1 MRTFLAILIA
11 ISFSTDALVAQEKR
25 SYVIYDQEGEKV
37 DYGGLLKGVADAD
50 IILFGEAH
58 NSALVHWL
66 QYELVSDL
74 YVKEEKL
81 AIGMEM
87 FSVDQQTALDDH
99 LSGKTSFKQLQEAIE
114 LWPNFPTDY
123 QQILTFARE
132 NKLRLIG
139 TNAPQKIASNV
150 YKKGGFA
157 YLDQLSDE
165 QLSELPPRPI
175 PFDPELPGYR
185 KMKKMMGV
193 HSNDDIVKAQALKDA
208 SMAYQLSQLSAEKE
222 LILHLNGK
230 YHSDNFEGI
239 FWYLQKYRPEL
250 KVRTISMVNQ
260 SDIFTLKEEHQDKAD
275 FIICIDENMIKTY

>member
-1 MRTFLAILIA
+1 M
-11 ISFSTDALVAQEKR
+11 
-25 SYVIYDQEGEKV
+25 
-37 DYGGLLKGVADAD
+37 DYGRMLERVAHAD

-58 NSALVHWL
+58 NSSLVHWL
-66 QYELVSDL
+66 QYELLSDL
-74 YVKEEKL
+74 YVKEREL

-87 FSVDQQTALDDH
+87 FSVDQQTALDEH
-99 LSGKTSFKQLQEAIE
+99 LSGKTDLKQLQEAIE

-150 YKKGGFA
+150 YKKGGFS
-157 YLDQLSDE
+157 YLDELSDE

-193 HSNDDIVKAQALKDA
+193 HANDDIVKAQALKDA
-208 SMAYQLSQLSAEKE
+208 SMAYQLSKLSAEKE

-239 FWYLQKYRPEL
+239 FWYLQQYRPEL
-250 KVRTISMVNQ
+250 KVQTISMVNQ
-260 SDIFTLKEEHQDKAD
+260 SDILTLEEEHQDKAD

>member
-1 MRTFLAILIA
+1 MRIFLAVLIA
-11 ISFSTDALVAQEKR
+11 IFFSTDALVAQEKR
-25 SYVIYDQEGEKV
+25 PFVIYDKKGKEM
-37 DYGGLLKGVADAD
+37 DYGRMLERVAHAD

-58 NSALVHWL
+58 NSSLIHWL
-66 QYELVSDL
+66 QYELLSDL
-74 YVKEEKL
+74 YVKEREL

-87 FSVDQQTALDDH
+87 FSVDQQTALDEH
-99 LSGKTSFKQLQEAIE
+99 LSGKTDLKQLQEAIE

-157 YLDQLSDE
+157 YLDELSDE

-193 HSNDDIVKAQALKDA
+193 HANDDIIKAQALKDA

-239 FWYLQKYRPEL
+239 FWYLQQYRPEL
-250 KVRTISMVNQ
+250 KVQTISMVNQ
-260 SDIFTLKEEHQDKAD
+260 ADILTLEEEHQDKAD

>member
-99 LSGKTSFKQLQEAIE
+99 LSGKTSFKQLQEAIK

-208 SMAYQLSQLSAEKE
+208 SMGYQLSQLSAEKE

>member
-1 MRTFLAILIA
+1 MRIFLAVLIA
-11 ISFSTDALVAQEKR
+11 IFFSTDALVAQEKR
-25 SYVIYDQEGEKV
+25 PFVIYDKKGEEM
-37 DYGGLLKGVADAD
+37 DYGRMLERVAHAD

-58 NSALVHWL
+58 NSSLVHWL
-66 QYELVSDL
+66 QYELLSDL
-74 YVKEEKL
+74 YVKEREL

-87 FSVDQQTALDDH
+87 FSVDQQTALDEH
-99 LSGKTSFKQLQEAIE
+99 LSGKTDLKQLQEAIE

-157 YLDQLSDE
+157 YLDELSDE
-165 QLSELPPRPI
+165 QLSKLPPRPI

-193 HSNDDIVKAQALKDA
+193 HANDDIIKAQALKDA

-239 FWYLQKYRPEL
+239 FWYLQQYRPEL
-250 KVRTISMVNQ
+250 KVQTISMVNQ
-260 SDIFTLKEEHQDKAD
+260 ADILTLEEEHQDKAD